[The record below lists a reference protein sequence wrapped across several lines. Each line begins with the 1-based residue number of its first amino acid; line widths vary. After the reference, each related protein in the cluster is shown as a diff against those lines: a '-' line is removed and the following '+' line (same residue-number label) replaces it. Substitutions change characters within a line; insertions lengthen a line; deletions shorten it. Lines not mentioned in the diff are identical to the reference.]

1 MKYQVPDE
9 EKLGSLRIWNQ
20 VVTWVTIP
28 ISLELSAPAQ
38 PVSQIWSIF
47 PWSILLIWY
56 FSKKREMIILQ
67 QSIWKLTDN
76 RSLTS
81 TATYIR
87 KKSRGI
93 AWWFPLL
100 VQFSCRRKACYFKS
114 RFLQNNC
121 SLGEV
126 QARTDKDIYCVCILC
141 SLKQEGMYCICHVQ
155 VWLTYGQL
163 CISCC
168 CLVFL
173 KFIHL
178 AIDQDFS

>member
-1 MKYQVPDE
+1 
-9 EKLGSLRIWNQ
+9 
-20 VVTWVTIP
+20 
-28 ISLELSAPAQ
+28 
-38 PVSQIWSIF
+38 
-47 PWSILLIWY
+47 
-56 FSKKREMIILQ
+56 MITLQ

-141 SLKQEGMYCICHVQ
+141 SLKQEGIVYLPCAG
-155 VWLTYGQL
+155 LTDIWTALYKLLLFGFFKIYSFSHRSRL
-163 CISCC
+163 LII
-168 CLVFL
+168 
-173 KFIHL
+173 IHPL
-178 AIDQDFS
+178 SGSLLNTYLT